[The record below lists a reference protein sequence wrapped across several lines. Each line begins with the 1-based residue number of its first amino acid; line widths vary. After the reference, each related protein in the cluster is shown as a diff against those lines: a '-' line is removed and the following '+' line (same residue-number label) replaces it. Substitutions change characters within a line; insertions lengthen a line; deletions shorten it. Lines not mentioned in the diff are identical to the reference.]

1 MYFVWRILSLAVC
14 LLWILVL
21 RIPDAVDCILVQNP
35 PALPLLAVVYA
46 FRFLQERGL
55 AGWRQRRRR
64 RRRPAVIVD
73 WHNLGYSMLGPGGFR
88 RLAEVYEHLMAPL
101 ADGHFTVTEAM
112 KEFLVRDLGLARSSL
127 CVLPDCPPRIFQ
139 PLPCEQQH
147 AILSKLHSGLSQSIP
162 ASWGAKS
169 SSNEETTILTERNTT
184 TKECRPRR
192 GRPAL
197 VTSSTSW
204 TPDED
209 FGVLL
214 AALLMFDARIT
225 KEGSPLR
232 VVVVVTGKGPQKQ
245 EYEEKM
251 SRLIL
256 NNVAIQTLWL
266 EPVDYPKL
274 LACADVG
281 VSLHTS
287 TSGLDLPMKVL
298 DLFGCRVPV
307 CALNFACLS
316 ELVQDGANGRVFE
329 SDHQLSDLLWE
340 LLSPLTAAPDSAPH
354 EFGTLATYSANL
366 KDIRRWDDNWK
377 ENALPVLLHATS
389 F

>member
-1 MYFVWRILSLAVC
+1 
-14 LLWILVL
+14 
-21 RIPDAVDCILVQNP
+21 
-35 PALPLLAVVYA
+35 
-46 FRFLQERGL
+46 
-55 AGWRQRRRR
+55 
-64 RRRPAVIVD
+64 
-73 WHNLGYSMLGPGGFR
+73 
-88 RLAEVYEHLMAPL
+88 
-101 ADGHFTVTEAM
+101 
-112 KEFLVRDLGLARSSL
+112 
-127 CVLPDCPPRIFQ
+127 
-139 PLPCEQQH
+139 
-147 AILSKLHSGLSQSIP
+147 
-162 ASWGAKS
+162 
-169 SSNEETTILTERNTT
+169 LTERSTNTS
-184 TKECRPRR
+184 ECRPRR

-214 AALLMFDARIT
+214 SALLKLDAKIT
-225 KEGSPLR
+225 NEGSSLR

-256 NNVAIQTLWL
+256 TNVAIQTLWL

-307 CALNFACLS
+307 CALSFACLS

-329 SDHQLSDLLWE
+329 SDNELSDLLWE
-340 LLSPLTAAPDSAPH
+340 LLSPLTATPDAAPH
-354 EFGTLATYSANL
+354 EFGALAVHSANL
-366 KDIRRWDDNWK
+366 KDIRRWDDNWR
-377 ENALPVLLHATS
+377 ENALPVLLQATS
-389 F
+389 L